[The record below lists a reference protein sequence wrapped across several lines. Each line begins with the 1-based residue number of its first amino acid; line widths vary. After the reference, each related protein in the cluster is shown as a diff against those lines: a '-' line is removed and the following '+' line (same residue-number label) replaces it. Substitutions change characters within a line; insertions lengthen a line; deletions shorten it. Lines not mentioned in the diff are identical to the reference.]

1 MRSILKCSSITA
13 LWAELVAEELV
24 RLGVK
29 LVCIAPGSRSTPLVA
44 ACARHEGLEK
54 VVCQDERSAGF
65 YALGYGRAAGIPAA
79 VITTSGSAV
88 ANLFPSVVEASND
101 RVPLLLLTADRPPE
115 LRAVGANQTIDQAKI
130 FGGYT
135 RSFVDIPVPDDRI
148 SLRYVLSTV
157 DQALASSSK
166 GPVHLNFMFREPFE
180 PDVDQPFD
188 RSILKGIA
196 AWAEH
201 NNPLCRRVDLEAVMP
216 LMRDS
221 QSGIIVCGAI
231 CDQEAELAVVR
242 LSEKIGWPIL
252 PDVLSNLRFHQS
264 PAIANFFDF
273 ALLDAKLESH
283 VPDVVLQIGGRIV
296 SKRLQTFLDRGLSKA
311 HIYIGDEP
319 ERFDPGCVVTHRVE
333 GCARD
338 LLCHA
343 SEGWHPEAARRRM
356 DASLRWH
363 DNSEIVCT
371 ELIRQEIDTSL
382 SEITVARSLVRS
394 LSSNHALF
402 CSVSMPVR
410 DVNMFAEPHA
420 DPPRLYAN
428 RGASGIDGIVSSAC
442 GVSKAL
448 EKRCVLLCGD
458 LTFLYDTNGL
468 GLINSLDMPFV
479 IVVVN
484 NQGAG
489 IFTMLNIHKQ
499 TDIFTPYW
507 DAEHDV
513 QLSKLCAAYEL
524 KHVKIDTLAHWNDVL
539 ATLPNATEH
548 MIVEVVSDKWE
559 NKKAHDHIREAVQR
573 KFAS

>member
-1 MRSILKCSSITA
+1 MRSIQKCSSITA

-44 ACARHEGLEK
+44 ACARHESLEK

-65 YALGYGRAAGIPAA
+65 YALGYGRAAGVPAA

-88 ANLFPSVVEASND
+88 ANLFPSVAEASND

-115 LRAVGANQTIDQAKI
+115 LRAVGANQTIDQTKI
-130 FGGYT
+130 FGGYA
-135 RSFVDIPVPDDRI
+135 RSFVDMPAPDDRI
-148 SLRYVLSTV
+148 SLRFVLSTV
-157 DQALASSSK
+157 DNAFAATSK
-166 GPVHLNFMFREPFE
+166 GPVHINFMFREPFE
-180 PDVDQPFD
+180 PDVDQPFNRAIFTQIELWLEHD
-188 RSILKGIA
+188 R
-196 AWAEH
+196 
-201 NNPLCRRVDLEAVMP
+201 PLCSRVDVEAAAS

-221 QSGIIVCGAI
+221 QSGVIVCGAI
-231 CDQEAELAVVR
+231 RDRETESEIVKLA
-242 LSEKIGWPIL
+242 EKIRWPIL

-273 ALLDAKLESH
+273 ALLNPELENHIS
-283 VPDVVLQIGGRIV
+283 DVVLQVGGRIV

-311 HIYIGDEP
+311 HIYIGNEP
-319 ERFDPGCVVTHRVE
+319 ERLDPGCVVTHRVDRPFRE
-333 GCARD
+333 CAR
-338 LLCHA
+338 LLSEA
-343 SEGWHPEAARRRM
+343 SPSQSPWIES
-356 DASLRWH
+356 SLTVQR
-363 DNSEIVCT
+363 
-371 ELIRQEIDTSL
+371 ELSEIDTSFT
-382 SEITVARSLVRS
+382 EITVARSLIRS
-394 LSSNHALF
+394 LSSDHALF
-402 CSVSMPVR
+402 SSVSMPVR
-410 DVNMFAEPHA
+410 DVNMFAEPHD

-448 EKRCVLLCGD
+448 NRRCVLLCGD

-468 GLINSLDMPFV
+468 GLVKSLDKPFV

-484 NQGAG
+484 NNGAG

-524 KHVKIDTLAHWNDVL
+524 KHLKVNKLAHWNDIL
-539 ATLPNATEH
+539 GTLPTATEH

-559 NKKAHDHIREAVQR
+559 NKRAHDHIREAVQQR
-573 KFAS
+573 FAS